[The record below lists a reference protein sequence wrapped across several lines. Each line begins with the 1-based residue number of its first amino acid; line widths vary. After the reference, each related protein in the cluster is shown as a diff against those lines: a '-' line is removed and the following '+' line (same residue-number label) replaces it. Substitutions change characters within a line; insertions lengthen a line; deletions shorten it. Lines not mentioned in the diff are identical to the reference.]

1 MKSKATILYDIYTNT
16 AEEFKSINALANYLG
31 GKDIR
36 NLITIARGNGK
47 NNYLTFSSRYTLFYK
62 DEYSLEEVQNK
73 LDRISKA
80 STRITPIMV
89 IDTNLNKTYTFNS
102 LRQACEELGVSRRS
116 AGRVLNGEKDSFKGY
131 IFKRNYQI
139 HIPVS
144 LDEITYTVHK

>member
-1 MKSKATILYDIYTNT
+1 MNSKKTILYDIYTNS
-16 AEEFKSINALANYLG
+16 AEEFKSLNSLAVYLG
-31 GKDIR
+31 IKNTR

-47 NNYLTFSSRYTLFYK
+47 NNYLTFNSRYTLFYK
-62 DEYSLEEVQNK
+62 DEYSLETVQNK

-80 STRITPIMV
+80 STRVIPIMV
-89 IDTNLNKTYTFNS
+89 MDTNLNKTYTFKS
-102 LRQACEELGVSRRS
+102 LRQACDNLGVNRRS

-144 LDEITYTVHK
+144 LDEIAYTVHN

>member
-1 MKSKATILYDIYTNT
+1 MKSKITILYDIYTNT
-16 AEEFKSINALANYLG
+16 AEEFKSLNSLATYLG
-31 GKDIR
+31 VKNTR

-62 DEYSLEEVQNK
+62 DGYSLEEVQNK
-73 LDRISKA
+73 LSRISKA

-89 IDTNLNKTYTFNS
+89 IDTNLNKTYTFKS
-102 LRQACEELGVSRRS
+102 LRQACERLSVSRRS

>member
-36 NLITIARGNGK
+36 NLITIARGKGK

-73 LDRISKA
+73 LDRISNA

-89 IDTNLNKTYTFNS
+89 IDTNLNRTYTFNS

-116 AGRVLNGEKDSFKGY
+116 AGRVLNGEKDSFRGY

-144 LDEITYTVHK
+144 LDEITYMVHK